1 VKSTDK
7 ELHFPYQSSFFDFGA
22 FASIDSHAYHTYDY
36 VSHRGEHMKIT
47 EVSIHQVSL
56 PLRKPYKVSFRTYTE
71 FEPILVRVVGDTGQ
85 TGWGE
90 AYIPAGSTTET
101 AASGW
106 QFCCEQGPAMLHRG
120 IQEAKAKIDSW
131 VSVAPFAATAMLTAL
146 DMLASHPVLET
157 REEYRVPLLAPVS
170 GTTPADI
177 EQDVER
183 LIEAGYRTLKV
194 KVGWEVDDDLARVSE
209 VQRAVAG
216 RARITMDAN
225 RGFDAAEARRFAA
238 ALDPDGIDL
247 FEQPCE
253 ADEWDANAAA
263 ALVCP
268 VPLMLDES
276 IRIADDIERASQ
288 LPNVKFVKLK
298 LKRIG
303 GIDRARTA
311 MQRATDLGLDVCL
324 GDGVATDLMCWVEAC
339 TGRGFLRRAGDMN
352 GFLKPKDSLLNEPLS
367 FENGVLIVKPGYRP
381 EVDLNTLK
389 RHELRRERFTTSMV
403 PA

>member
-1 VKSTDK
+1 MFLAAT
-7 ELHFPYQSSFFDFGA
+7 
-22 FASIDSHAYHTYDY
+22 
-36 VSHRGEHMKIT
+36 MKIA
-47 EVSIHQVSL
+47 EVSLHQVSL
-56 PLRKPYKVSFRTYTE
+56 PLKKPYKVSFRTYTE
-71 FEPILVRVVGDTGQ
+71 FEPILVRVVGASGE

-90 AYIPAGSTTET
+90 AYIPPGSTAET

-106 QFCCEQGPAMLHRG
+106 QFCCEQAPAILNSE
-120 IQEAKAKIDSW
+120 ISEAKAKINSW

-157 REEYRVPLLAPVS
+157 HEEFRVPLLAPVS

-183 LIEAGYRTLKV
+183 LLEAGYRTLKV
-194 KVGWEVDDDLARVSE
+194 KVGWDVDDDLARVRE
-209 VQRAVAG
+209 LQRAIAG

-225 RGFDAAEARRFAA
+225 RGFDRAEAIRFAA

-253 ADEWDANAAA
+253 ADEWEANAAA
-263 ALVCP
+263 ALACP

-276 IRIADDIERASQ
+276 VRVIGDIERASR
-288 LPNVKFVKLK
+288 LSNVKFVKLK

-311 MQRATDLGLDVCL
+311 MRRAAILASTFASGTALQLTLCVG
-324 GDGVATDLMCWVEAC
+324 
-339 TGRGFLRRAGDMN
+339 LRRALG
-352 GFLKPKDSLLNEPLS
+352 GAFS
-367 FENGVLIVKPGYRP
+367 G
-381 EVDLNTLK
+381 
-389 RHELRRERFTTSMV
+389 ER
-403 PA
+403 AI